1 MIIEAAQALANHLRG
16 ADAEVDPEP
25 WVDDCCGGR
34 WSTEKMN
41 AYKSHGSS
49 FTFAFQPR
57 Y

>member
-1 MIIEAAQALANHLRG
+1 MEIYVSDEVK
-16 ADAEVDPEP
+16 DTAEVDPEP
-25 WVDDCCGGR
+25 WVDDCFGGR